1 MKKLFF
7 ALLITTISIGSQAQS
22 KASLQAFWNKFQP
35 LLVEQKFTPLSALVA
50 FPLKS
55 TGVEDGMTVLKI
67 TKPKFASAMS
77 AFLKLDHIDTQE
89 NSTELTY
96 TKFKD
101 YYKNITKLND
111 DKVVSISGNWARIGD
126 LEFAYKAGK
135 WLLTNIY
142 DGRTE

>member
-1 MKKLFF
+1 MKKLLIV
-7 ALLITTISIGSQAQS
+7 LLVSVASISSQAQS

-35 LLVEQKFTPLSALVA
+35 LLVQSKFTALSAYVT

-67 TKPKFASAMS
+67 TKPKFASAMTS
-77 AFLKLDHIDTQE
+77 FLNLDHIDTQE
-89 NSTELTY
+89 ESTDLIY
-96 TKFKD
+96 TKHKE

-111 DKVVSISGNWARIGD
+111 DKIVSISSNWARIGD
-126 LEFAYKAGK
+126 LEFAFKAGK
-135 WLLTNIY
+135 WMLTNIY